1 MTILNLLIQ
10 KSLQHRFFIVV
21 LTLVLIGFGIK
32 SFQELSI
39 DAFPDVSTTQVKII
53 IKSPGMTPEEVEAQ
67 ITTPIE
73 QEMLGIP
80 HQKILRSV
88 SKYALTDITI
98 DFDDKT
104 DIYWA
109 RQQVNE
115 RLSAVMENLPPGVAG
130 GLAPITTPLGE
141 MFMFT
146 IEEENTK
153 NKKYSLAEKRA
164 VLDWIIRPQLR
175 TVPGVA
181 DVNSLGGYVQTFEV
195 IPDANL
201 LANSGLSMNDLENA
215 LANNNRNDGAGRID
229 NGEESLLVR
238 SEGAIQ
244 TLEDV
249 KNIIIKT
256 QQSQHNAN
264 FAQIIHVGDVA
275 TVKLGSLTRYGAVT
289 KNGNDEAVEGLVL
302 GLRGANAKAVIHGI
316 KSKIAEIQ
324 KTLPDGLV
332 ITPFYDRSQ
341 LVERAIN
348 TVSKSL
354 LEAICLV
361 LILLLAFLGNLRA
374 ALVVAIMLPLSA
386 LSTFILMNYF
396 GLSANL
402 MSLGGLAIAI
412 GMLVDAAVVVVENI
426 ETQIALHKQKEK
438 DLLKTLKTKTLQNFH
453 EKSSEISKKNNENLA
468 EKMFKFL
475 QLVLNS
481 TKEVCVPVASGILI
495 IIIVFLPLL
504 TLQDLEGKMFSPVA
518 LTIVFALSSSLILS
532 LTIVPVLSSWLFFK
546 ESLQIEKIHNEPILV
561 QKLNAIYE
569 KILNSALNEKNSKK
583 YIFSAIFLLI
593 ISLIVFT
600 FLGKSFMPIMD
611 EGDMILQLEKLP
623 SISLNQTIETDKKVQ
638 KEILQN
644 IPEITEI
651 IARSGSDELGLDP
664 MGLNQTDSFLVLKPR
679 SEWRPESNQE
689 PEWLQDQLR
698 AVMQNFPGITYAFT
712 QPIDMRVSEML
723 TGVRGD
729 LAIKI
734 FGDDISELNRL
745 AAEIE
750 NVVKKINGA
759 EDTLTVQNEGVQYLK
774 ISLNRSVIG
783 QLGLNIND
791 VQNELK
797 TMLEGKTIG
806 KVIPNKNANAN
817 ANANVNVNNFH
828 EKSENI
834 YAPYLPLVLRADAE
848 IRNNVEAFKQFRLKF
863 IDPQTNSE
871 QSVPLSEIADIALTD
886 GAVKID
892 HENAQR
898 YAVVQTNVRDRDL
911 VGFVEEAKAKV
922 NQSVKLPESYHL
934 SWGGQFENQ
943 QRAAE
948 RLMIVVPISIAMI
961 FFLLFSTFGSVKQ
974 ALLVLANIPFA
985 MIGGVF
991 ALFLANE
998 YLSVPASVGFIALL
1012 GVAVLNGV
1020 VMVSYFNQLLENGL
1034 SLVDAVYQG
1043 AKRRLRPVMMTA
1055 SIAAFGLVPM
1065 LFATGPGSEV
1075 QRPLAIVVIG
1085 GLITSTLLTL
1095 VLLPILFK
1103 KWGGN

>member
-1 MTILNLLIQ
+1 
-10 KSLQHRFFIVV
+10 
-21 LTLVLIGFGIK
+21 
-32 SFQELSI
+32 
-39 DAFPDVSTTQVKII
+39 
-53 IKSPGMTPEEVEAQ
+53 
-67 ITTPIE
+67 
-73 QEMLGIP
+73 
-80 HQKILRSV
+80 
-88 SKYALTDITI
+88 
-98 DFDDKT
+98 
-104 DIYWA
+104 
-109 RQQVNE
+109 
-115 RLSAVMENLPPGVAG
+115 
-130 GLAPITTPLGE
+130 
-141 MFMFT
+141 
-146 IEEENTK
+146 
-153 NKKYSLAEKRA
+153 
-164 VLDWIIRPQLR
+164 
-175 TVPGVA
+175 
-181 DVNSLGGYVQTFEV
+181 
-195 IPDANL
+195 
-201 LANSGLSMNDLENA
+201 
-215 LANNNRNDGAGRID
+215 
-229 NGEESLLVR
+229 
-238 SEGAIQ
+238 
-244 TLEDV
+244 
-249 KNIIIKT
+249 
-256 QQSQHNAN
+256 
-264 FAQIIHVGDVA
+264 
-275 TVKLGSLTRYGAVT
+275 
-289 KNGNDEAVEGLVL
+289 
-302 GLRGANAKAVIHGI
+302 
-316 KSKIAEIQ
+316 
-324 KTLPDGLV
+324 
-332 ITPFYDRSQ
+332 
-341 LVERAIN
+341 
-348 TVSKSL
+348 
-354 LEAICLV
+354 
-361 LILLLAFLGNLRA
+361 
-374 ALVVAIMLPLSA
+374 
-386 LSTFILMNYF
+386 
-396 GLSANL
+396 
-402 MSLGGLAIAI
+402 
-412 GMLVDAAVVVVENI
+412 
-426 ETQIALHKQKEK
+426 
-438 DLLKTLKTKTLQNFH
+438 
-453 EKSSEISKKNNENLA
+453 
-468 EKMFKFL
+468 
-475 QLVLNS
+475 
-481 TKEVCVPVASGILI
+481 
-495 IIIVFLPLL
+495 
-504 TLQDLEGKMFSPVA
+504 
-518 LTIVFALSSSLILS
+518 
-532 LTIVPVLSSWLFFK
+532 
-546 ESLQIEKIHNEPILV
+546 
-561 QKLNAIYE
+561 
-569 KILNSALNEKNSKK
+569 
-583 YIFSAIFLLI
+583 
-593 ISLIVFT
+593 
-600 FLGKSFMPIMD
+600 
-611 EGDMILQLEKLP
+611 MILQLEKLP

-679 SEWRPESNQE
+679 SEWRSESNQE

-817 ANANVNVNNFH
+817 NFH

-871 QSVPLSEIADIALTD
+871 QSVPLSEIADIALAD